1 MKKIKSKSGDYNLT
15 PMGIGAMGFG
25 GYFTKDLRNNLE
37 QVRLIEE
44 ACELGINVID
54 TAEIYGQGAS
64 EETIGKTSQSV
75 RNNLFIMSKF
85 SPKNSK
91 PDDIVS
97 SVNASLKRIKRD
109 YLDVYQP
116 HWPLPGVRLEDTL
129 ETLEKL
135 KLSGKIRFSGLSN
148 FNAQQINSVSLEKY
162 KSLRF
167 LQCERNPIEHNL
179 ADDLIPIID
188 SLDGVL
194 IAYSPFREGQIFKST
209 KFDELKGFSK
219 SLGFTPSQVLL
230 AWGIANGKTI
240 VIPKVSSLKHL
251 RENIGSMEISLSNS
265 DIDYMSDLFKPKI
278 KEIPPEDIIPDIS
291 VKDERKIYKNLE
303 EAKNNIYNFHPGPM
317 EILKE
322 IQDNNGYLFKP
333 IKVKEINNDGKYVL
347 LEGRL
352 RFWAWVILNGWH
364 KPIESII
371 IEKFK
376 KNT

>member
-1 MKKIKSKSGDYNLT
+1 MLKRIQSKSGDYDLT

-25 GYFTKDLRNNLE
+25 GYFTKNLKNNSQ

-44 ACELGINVID
+44 ACDLGVNVID

-85 SPKNSK
+85 SPENSR

-116 HWPLPGVRLEDTL
+116 HWPLPGAILEDTL
-129 ETLEKL
+129 ESLEKL

-148 FNAQQINSVSLEKY
+148 FNSQQINSVSLEKY

-167 LQCERNPIEHNL
+167 IQCERNPIEHNL

-194 IAYSPFREGQIFKST
+194 VSYSPFREGQIFKST
-209 KFDELKGFSK
+209 KFDELTRFSK

-230 AWGIANGKTI
+230 AWGMANGKTI
-240 VIPKVSSLKHL
+240 VIPKVSSSKHL
-251 RENIGSMEISLSNS
+251 RENIESMKISLYDS
-265 DIDYMSDLFKPKI
+265 DIDYISDLFKPQI
-278 KEIPPEDIIPDIS
+278 KQILPKDIIPDIS
-291 VKDERKIYKNLE
+291 VKKDKRAIYKNLE

-317 EILKE
+317 DIVKE
-322 IQDNNGYLFKP
+322 IQENQGLLYKP
-333 IKVKEINNDGKYVL
+333 IKVKEINKEGKYVL
-347 LEGRL
+347 IDGRL
-352 RFWAWVILNGWH
+352 RFWAWIILNGWN
-364 KPIESII
+364 KPMDSII
-371 IEKFK
+371 INSTKI
-376 KNT
+376 